1 MKLKNKVNIQEE
13 NQKFLSYYQK
23 RWNLM
28 KSARSTYDEKWNAI
42 DVTLLKKPQFDSYGN
57 YLVALKEERNI
68 MEMSA
73 GREWTNLNY
82 TIRPTGQPD
91 QNEIL
96 VAKMM
101 LDYQIYA
108 WEFHKEW
115 RLWLWERRRYGT
127 CCFYTGIREKTART
141 YKPSDESDW
150 LYDMK
155 YDEVVEIQNIFT
167 PKRIPIRN
175 LWIDD
180 KAVHTRLSDA
190 TDCIIQESLTY
201 EEIMKRRWNNK
212 SFKNL
217 NKLKQNTS
225 ANFDQAYPLESMENG
240 TNDENKAIVI
250 HRYYNRDTWDMAII
264 ANYNT
269 IIYRWKMIGI
279 SWQLPIAMA
288 QYFPDQSS
296 IYWIGIP
303 EKIQP
308 MVVYKEEI
316 VQNLLDNSR
325 MSWSPLL
332 LLGNRWDVD
341 GTQNIRTN
349 RINKISMTGGVQDM
363 QLTQV
368 SSNVWNYQAVLQFID
383 NQITMDTGENLR
395 STYEP
400 AAAQLGTVEIIENN
414 RNTRLGSLE
423 DGKNNLL
430 SECLNATMDNITQ
443 FWYKLINVTT
453 KIYED
458 GKLKET
464 RTEMPKIVVP
474 DKKIKQ
480 KWSKIEIE
488 EEDMGEYWYFEFKK
502 DMIKQRFRVIVQTV
516 SNNWIW
522 KMVDKNNLTQYVQN
536 KVALWQLN
544 PQLATPEEIKNIWKL
559 MDLYWDYNFNSFP
572 ESKKDKQKQKIAEMK
587 QNIMQMAGM
596 GEWQDEISQMMWW
609 QSAMQQA
616 MWQGQNM
623 AGQNMQQ
630 LTPAEPIEWIP
641 NV

>member
-1 MKLKNKVNIQEE
+1 MKPKKVINVQLE
-13 NQKFLSYYQK
+13 NDRFLSYYQK
-23 RWNLM
+23 RWDLM
-28 KSARSTYDEKWNAI
+28 KAARNPYDIKWNAI
-42 DVTLLKKPQFDSYGN
+42 DATMLKKPQYDSYGN
-57 YLVALKEERNI
+57 YLVALKEEHNV

-82 TIRPTGQPD
+82 TLRPTWEPD

-108 WEFHKEW
+108 WGFHDEW
-115 RLWLWERRRYGT
+115 KRGLGERRRYWT
-127 CCFYTGIREKTART
+127 CCFFTGIWEKTARS

-150 LYDMK
+150 LYDVK

-167 PKRIPIRN
+167 PQWIPIRN
-175 LWIDD
+175 VWVDD
-180 KAVHTRLSDA
+180 KAIHARMSDA
-190 TDCIIQESLTY
+190 TDCIIQETLTY
-201 EEIMKRRWNNK
+201 EEVMKRRGNNPN
-212 SFKNL
+212 FKNIS
-217 NKLKQNTS
+217 KLKTQRTD
-225 ANFDQAYPLESMENG
+225 NFNQPYPLESVENG
-240 TNDENKAIVI
+240 TNDQNKPIII
-250 HRYYNRDTWDMAII
+250 HRYYNRDTGDMAII

-269 IIYRWKMIGI
+269 IIYRGKMISI

-288 QYFPDQSS
+288 QYFPDETCLYG
-296 IYWIGIP
+296 IWIP

-325 MSWSPLL
+325 MSGSPLL
-332 LLGNRWDVD
+332 LIWNRSDVD

-349 RINKISMTGGVQDM
+349 RINKISMTGGVNDM

-368 SSNVWNYQAVLQFID
+368 ASNVGNYQAVLQFID

-400 AAAQLGTVEIIENN
+400 SAAQLGTVEIIENN

-430 SECLNATMDNITQ
+430 AECLNAAMDNIVQ
-443 FWYKLINVTT
+443 FGWKLINIT
-453 KIYED
+453 KKTYSD
-458 GKLKET
+458 GKLVET
-464 RTEMPKIVVP
+464 KVEMPKIVVP
-474 DKKIKQ
+474 DRKIRQ
-480 KWSKIEIE
+480 KWVKIEIE
-488 EEDMGEYWYFEFKK
+488 EEDMGDYGYFEFKK
-502 DMIKQRFRVIVQTV
+502 DMIKQRFRVVVQTV
-516 SNNWIW
+516 SNNGVW

-544 PQLATPEEIKNIWKL
+544 PQLATPEEIKNIGKL
-559 MDLYWDYNFNSFP
+559 MDLYWDYNFNTFP
-572 ESKKDKQKQKIAEMK
+572 ESKKDKKKQQIAEMK
-587 QNIMQMAGM
+587 SNIMQLAWMN
-596 GEWQDEISQMMWW
+596 EWGDAISQMMGW

-616 MWQGQNM
+616 G
-623 AGQNMQQ
+623 MQQ
-630 LTPAEPIEWIP
+630 LTPASPIEWVP
-641 NV
+641 QV

>member
-1 MKLKNKVNIQEE
+1 MKPKKVINVEIE
-13 NQKFLSYYQK
+13 NERFLSYYQK

-28 KSARSTYDEKWNAI
+28 KAARNPYDIKWNAI
-42 DVTLLKKPQFDSYGN
+42 DATMLKKPQYDSYGN
-57 YLVALKEERNI
+57 YLVALKEEHNV

-82 TIRPTGQPD
+82 TLRPTWEPD

-108 WEFHKEW
+108 GGFHDEW
-115 RLWLWERRRYGT
+115 KRGLGERRRYWT
-127 CCFYTGIREKTART
+127 CCFFTGIWEKTARS

-150 LYDMK
+150 LYDVK

-167 PKRIPIRN
+167 PQWIPIRN
-175 LWIDD
+175 VWVDD
-180 KAVHTRLSDA
+180 KAIHARMSDA
-190 TDCIIQESLTY
+190 TDCIIQETLTY
-201 EEIMKRRWNNK
+201 EEVMKRWGNNPN
-212 SFKNL
+212 FKHLNL
-217 NKLKQNTS
+217 LKKQRTD
-225 ANFDQAYPLESMENG
+225 NFNQPYPLESIENG
-240 TNDENKAIVI
+240 TNDENKPIII
-250 HRYYNRDTWDMAII
+250 HRYYNRDTGDMAII

-269 IIYRWKMIGI
+269 VIYRGKMISI

-288 QYFPDQSS
+288 QYFPDETCLYG
-296 IYWIGIP
+296 IWIP

-325 MSWSPLL
+325 MSGSPLL
-332 LLGNRWDVD
+332 LIWNRSDVD

-349 RINKISMTGGVQDM
+349 RINKISMTGGVNDM

-368 SSNVWNYQAVLQFID
+368 ASNVGNYQAVLQFID

-400 AAAQLGTVEIIENN
+400 SAAQLGTVEIIESN

-430 SECLNATMDNITQ
+430 AACLNAAMDNIVQ
-443 FWYKLINVTT
+443 FWYKLINIT
-453 KIYED
+453 KKTYSD
-458 GKLKET
+458 GKLVET
-464 RTEMPKIVVP
+464 KVETPKIVVP
-474 DKKIKQ
+474 DRKIKQ
-480 KWSKIEIE
+480 KGVKIEIE
-488 EEDMGEYWYFEFKK
+488 EEDMGDYGYFEFKK

-516 SNNWIW
+516 SNNGVW

-544 PQLATPEEIKNIWKL
+544 PQLATPEEIKNIGKL
-559 MDLYWDYNFNSFP
+559 MDLYWDYNFNTFP
-572 ESKKDKQKQKIAEMK
+572 ESKKDKKRQQIAEMK
-587 QNIMQMAGM
+587 ESIMQLAGM
-596 GEWQDEISQMMWW
+596 NEWGDAVSQMMGW

-616 MWQGQNM
+616 G
-623 AGQNMQQ
+623 MQQ
-630 LTPAEPIEWIP
+630 LTPASPIEWVP
-641 NV
+641 QV

>member
-1 MKLKNKVNIQEE
+1 MKPKKVINVEIE
-13 NQKFLSYYQK
+13 NERFLSYYQK

-28 KSARSTYDEKWNAI
+28 KAARNPYDIKWNAI
-42 DVTLLKKPQFDSYGN
+42 DATMLKKPQYDSYGN
-57 YLVALKEERNI
+57 YLVALKEEHNV

-82 TIRPTGQPD
+82 TLRPTWEPD

-108 WEFHKEW
+108 GGFHDEW
-115 RLWLWERRRYGT
+115 KRGLGERRRYGT
-127 CCFYTGIREKTART
+127 CCFFTGIREKTARS

-150 LYDMK
+150 LYDVK
-155 YDEVVEIQNIFT
+155 YDEVIEIQNIFT
-167 PKRIPIRN
+167 PQWIPIRN
-175 LWIDD
+175 VRVDD
-180 KAVHTRLSDA
+180 KAIHARMSDA
-190 TDCIIQESLTY
+190 TDCIIQETLTY
-201 EEIMKRRWNNK
+201 EEVMKRRGNNPN
-212 SFKNL
+212 FKHLNL
-217 NKLKQNTS
+217 LKTQRTD
-225 ANFDQAYPLESMENG
+225 NFDQPYPLESVENG
-240 TNDENKAIVI
+240 TNDQNKPIII
-250 HRYYNRDTWDMAII
+250 HRYYNRDTGDMAII

-269 IIYRWKMIGI
+269 IIYRGKMISI

-288 QYFPDQSS
+288 QYFPDETCLYG
-296 IYWIGIP
+296 IWIP

-325 MSWSPLL
+325 MSGSPLL
-332 LLGNRWDVD
+332 LIWNRSDVD

-349 RINKISMTGGVQDM
+349 RINKISMTGGVNDM

-368 SSNVWNYQAVLQFID
+368 ASNVGNYQAVLQFID
-383 NQITMDTGENLR
+383 NQITMDTWENLR

-400 AAAQLGTVEIIENN
+400 SAAQLGTVEIIENN

-430 SECLNATMDNITQ
+430 AACLNAAMDNIVQ
-443 FWYKLINVTT
+443 FGYKLINIT
-453 KIYED
+453 KKTYSD
-458 GKLKET
+458 GKLIET
-464 RTEMPKIVVP
+464 KTETPKIVVP
-474 DKKIKQ
+474 DRKIRQ
-480 KWSKIEIE
+480 KWVRIEIE
-488 EEDMGEYWYFEFKK
+488 EEDMGEYGYFEFKK

-516 SNNWIW
+516 SNNGVW

-544 PQLATPEEIKNIWKL
+544 PQLATPEEIKNIGKL

-572 ESKKDKQKQKIAEMK
+572 ESKKDKQRAKINQMK
-587 QNIMQMAGM
+587 ESIMQMAWM
-596 GEWQDEISQMMWW
+596 NEWGDAVSQMMGW
-609 QSAMQQA
+609 QSATQQW
-616 MWQGQNM
+616 MNWG
-623 AGQNMQQ
+623 MQQ
-630 LTPAEPIEWIP
+630 LTPAKPLEGVPL
-641 NV
+641 V

>member
-1 MKLKNKVNIQEE
+1 MKPKKVINVEIE
-13 NQKFLSYYQK
+13 NERFLSYYQK

-28 KSARSTYDEKWNAI
+28 KAARNPYDIKWNAI
-42 DVTLLKKPQFDSYGN
+42 DATMLKKPQYDSYGN
-57 YLVALKEERNI
+57 YLVALKEEHNV

-82 TIRPTGQPD
+82 TLRPTWEPD

-108 WEFHKEW
+108 GGFHDEW
-115 RLWLWERRRYGT
+115 KRGLGERRRYWT
-127 CCFYTGIREKTART
+127 CCFFTGIWEKTARS

-150 LYDMK
+150 LYDVK

-167 PKRIPIRN
+167 PQWIPIRN
-175 LWIDD
+175 VWVDD
-180 KAVHTRLSDA
+180 KAIHARISDA
-190 TDCIIQESLTY
+190 TDCIIQETLTY
-201 EEIMKRRWNNK
+201 EEVMKRWGNNPN
-212 SFKNL
+212 FKHLNL
-217 NKLKQNTS
+217 LKTQRTD
-225 ANFDQAYPLESMENG
+225 NFNQPYPLESIENG
-240 TNDENKAIVI
+240 TNDENKPIII
-250 HRYYNRDTWDMAII
+250 HRYYNRDTGDMAII

-269 IIYRWKMIGI
+269 IIYRGKMISI

-288 QYFPDQSS
+288 QYFPDETCLYG
-296 IYWIGIP
+296 IWIP

-325 MSWSPLL
+325 MSGSPLL
-332 LLGNRWDVD
+332 LIWNRSDVD

-349 RINKISMTGGVQDM
+349 RINKISMTGGVNDM

-368 SSNVWNYQAVLQFID
+368 ASNVGNYQAVLQFID

-400 AAAQLGTVEIIENN
+400 SAAQLGTVEIIENN

-430 SECLNATMDNITQ
+430 TACLNAAMDNIVQ
-443 FWYKLINVTT
+443 FWYKLINIT
-453 KIYED
+453 KKTYSD
-458 GKLKET
+458 GKLVET
-464 RTEMPKIVVP
+464 RVETPKIVVP
-474 DKKIKQ
+474 DRKIKQ
-480 KWSKIEIE
+480 KGVKIEIE
-488 EEDMGEYWYFEFKK
+488 EEDMGEYGYFEFKK

-516 SNNWIW
+516 SNNGVW

-544 PQLATPEEIKNIWKL
+544 PQLATPEEIKNIGKL
-559 MDLYWDYNFNSFP
+559 MDLYWDYNFNTFP
-572 ESKKDKQKQKIAEMK
+572 ESKKDKKRQQIAEMK
-587 QNIMQMAGM
+587 WNIMQLAGM
-596 GEWQDEISQMMWW
+596 NEGGDAVSQMMWW
-609 QSAMQQA
+609 QSAMQQS
-616 MWQGQNM
+616 G
-623 AGQNMQQ
+623 MQQ
-630 LTPAEPIEWIP
+630 LTPAKPLEWVP
-641 NV
+641 QV

>member
-1 MKLKNKVNIQEE
+1 MKPKKVINVEIE
-13 NQKFLSYYQK
+13 NERFLSYYQK

-28 KSARSTYDEKWNAI
+28 KAARNPYDIKWNAI
-42 DVTLLKKPQFDSYGN
+42 DATMLKKPQYDSYGN
-57 YLVALKEERNI
+57 YLVALKEEHNV

-82 TIRPTGQPD
+82 TLRPTWEPD

-108 WEFHKEW
+108 GGFHDEW
-115 RLWLWERRRYGT
+115 KRGLGERRRYGT
-127 CCFYTGIREKTART
+127 CCFFTGIWEKTARS

-150 LYDMK
+150 LYDVK

-167 PKRIPIRN
+167 PQWIPIRN
-175 LWIDD
+175 VWVDD
-180 KAVHTRLSDA
+180 KAIHARMSDA
-190 TDCIIQESLTY
+190 TDCIIQETLTY
-201 EEIMKRRWNNK
+201 EEVMKRWGNNPN
-212 SFKNL
+212 FKHLNL
-217 NKLKQNTS
+217 LKTQRTD
-225 ANFDQAYPLESMENG
+225 NFNQPYPLESIENG
-240 TNDENKAIVI
+240 TNDENKPIII
-250 HRYYNRDTWDMAII
+250 HRYYNRDTGDMAII

-269 IIYRWKMIGI
+269 VIYRGKMISI

-288 QYFPDQSS
+288 QYFPDETCLYG
-296 IYWIGIP
+296 IWIP

-325 MSWSPLL
+325 MSGSPLL
-332 LLGNRWDVD
+332 LIWNRSDVD

-349 RINKISMTGGVQDM
+349 RINKISMTGGVNDM

-368 SSNVWNYQAVLQFID
+368 ASNVGNYQAVLQFID

-400 AAAQLGTVEIIENN
+400 SAAQLGTVEIIENN

-423 DGKNNLL
+423 DWKNNLL
-430 SECLNATMDNITQ
+430 AACLNAAMDNIVQ
-443 FWYKLINVTT
+443 FGYKLINIT
-453 KIYED
+453 KKTYSD
-458 GKLKET
+458 GKLVDTRVET
-464 RTEMPKIVVP
+464 PKIVVP
-474 DKKIKQ
+474 DRKIKQ
-480 KWSKIEIE
+480 KGVKIEIE
-488 EEDMGEYWYFEFKK
+488 EEDMGDYGYFEFKK

-516 SNNWIW
+516 SNNGVW

-544 PQLATPEEIKNIWKL
+544 PQLATPEEIKNIGKL
-559 MDLYWDYNFNSFP
+559 MDLYWDYNFNTFP
-572 ESKKDKQKQKIAEMK
+572 ESKKDKKRQQIAEMK
-587 QNIMQMAGM
+587 ESIMQLAGM
-596 GEWQDEISQMMWW
+596 NEWGDAVSQMMGW

-616 MWQGQNM
+616 G
-623 AGQNMQQ
+623 MQQ
-630 LTPAEPIEWIP
+630 LTPAKPLEWVP
-641 NV
+641 QV

>member
-1 MKLKNKVNIQEE
+1 MKPKKVINVEIE
-13 NQKFLSYYQK
+13 NERFLSYYQK

-28 KSARSTYDEKWNAI
+28 KAARNPYDIKWNAI
-42 DVTLLKKPQFDSYGN
+42 DATMLKKPQYDSYGN
-57 YLVALKEERNI
+57 YLVALKEEHNV

-82 TIRPTGQPD
+82 TLRPTWEPD

-108 WEFHKEW
+108 GGFHDEW
-115 RLWLWERRRYGT
+115 KRGLGERRRYWT
-127 CCFYTGIREKTART
+127 CCFFTGIWEKTARS

-150 LYDMK
+150 LYDVK

-167 PKRIPIRN
+167 PQWIPIRN
-175 LWIDD
+175 VWVDD
-180 KAVHTRLSDA
+180 KAIHARMSDA
-190 TDCIIQESLTY
+190 TDCIIQETLTY
-201 EEIMKRRWNNK
+201 EEVMKRWGNNPN
-212 SFKNL
+212 FKHLNL
-217 NKLKQNTS
+217 LKKQRTD
-225 ANFDQAYPLESMENG
+225 NFNQPYPLESIENG
-240 TNDENKAIVI
+240 TNDENKPIII
-250 HRYYNRDTWDMAII
+250 HRYYNRDTGDMAII

-269 IIYRWKMIGI
+269 VIYRGKMISI

-288 QYFPDQSS
+288 QYFPDETCLYG
-296 IYWIGIP
+296 IWIP

-325 MSWSPLL
+325 MSGSPLL
-332 LLGNRWDVD
+332 LIWNRSDVD

-349 RINKISMTGGVQDM
+349 RINKISMTGGVNDM

-368 SSNVWNYQAVLQFID
+368 ASNVGNYQAVLQFID

-400 AAAQLGTVEIIENN
+400 SAAQLGTVEIIENN

-430 SECLNATMDNITQ
+430 AACLNAAMDNIVQ
-443 FWYKLINVTT
+443 FWYKLINIT
-453 KIYED
+453 KKTYSD
-458 GKLKET
+458 GKLVET
-464 RTEMPKIVVP
+464 KVETPKIVVP
-474 DKKIKQ
+474 DRKIKQ
-480 KWSKIEIE
+480 KGVKIEIE
-488 EEDMGEYWYFEFKK
+488 EEDMGDYGYFEFKK

-516 SNNWIW
+516 SNNGVW

-544 PQLATPEEIKNIWKL
+544 PQLATPEEIKNIGKL
-559 MDLYWDYNFNSFP
+559 MDLYWDYNFNTFP
-572 ESKKDKQKQKIAEMK
+572 ESKKDKKRQQIAEMK
-587 QNIMQMAGM
+587 ESIMQLAGM
-596 GEWQDEISQMMWW
+596 NEWGDAVSQMMGW

-616 MWQGQNM
+616 G
-623 AGQNMQQ
+623 MQQ
-630 LTPAEPIEWIP
+630 LTPASPIEWVP
-641 NV
+641 QV

>member
-1 MKLKNKVNIQEE
+1 MKPKKVINVEIE
-13 NQKFLSYYQK
+13 NERFLSYYQK

-28 KSARSTYDEKWNAI
+28 KAARNPYDIKWNAI
-42 DVTLLKKPQFDSYGN
+42 DATMLKKPQYDSYGN
-57 YLVALKEERNI
+57 YLVALKEEHNV

-82 TIRPTGQPD
+82 TLRPTWEPD

-108 WEFHKEW
+108 GGFHDEW
-115 RLWLWERRRYGT
+115 KRGLGERRRYGT
-127 CCFYTGIREKTART
+127 CCFFTGIWEKTARS

-150 LYDMK
+150 LYDVK

-167 PKRIPIRN
+167 PQWIPIRN
-175 LWIDD
+175 VWVDD
-180 KAVHTRLSDA
+180 KAIHARMSDA
-190 TDCIIQESLTY
+190 TDCIIQETLTY
-201 EEIMKRRWNNK
+201 EEVMKRRGNNPN
-212 SFKNL
+212 FKHLNL
-217 NKLKQNTS
+217 LKTQRTD
-225 ANFDQAYPLESMENG
+225 NFNQPYPLESIENG
-240 TNDENKAIVI
+240 TNDENKPIII
-250 HRYYNRDTWDMAII
+250 HRYYNRDTGDMAII

-269 IIYRWKMIGI
+269 VIYRGKMISI

-288 QYFPDQSS
+288 QYFPDETCLYG
-296 IYWIGIP
+296 IWIP

-325 MSWSPLL
+325 MSGSPLL
-332 LLGNRWDVD
+332 LIWNRSDVD

-349 RINKISMTGGVQDM
+349 RINKISMTGGVNDM

-368 SSNVWNYQAVLQFID
+368 ASNVGNYQAVLQFID

-400 AAAQLGTVEIIENN
+400 SAAQLGTVEIIENN

-430 SECLNATMDNITQ
+430 AACLNAAMDNIVQ
-443 FWYKLINVTT
+443 FWYKLINIT
-453 KIYED
+453 KKTYSD
-458 GKLKET
+458 GKLVET
-464 RTEMPKIVVP
+464 KVETPKIVVP
-474 DKKIKQ
+474 DRKIKQ
-480 KWSKIEIE
+480 KGVKIEIE
-488 EEDMGEYWYFEFKK
+488 EEDMGEYGYFEFKK

-516 SNNWIW
+516 SNNGVW

-544 PQLATPEEIKNIWKL
+544 PQLATPEEIKNIGKL
-559 MDLYWDYNFNSFP
+559 MDLYWDYNFNTFP
-572 ESKKDKQKQKIAEMK
+572 ESKKDKKRQQIAEMK
-587 QNIMQMAGM
+587 ESIMQLAGM
-596 GEWQDEISQMMWW
+596 NEWGDAVSQMMGW
-609 QSAMQQA
+609 QSAMQQT
-616 MWQGQNM
+616 G
-623 AGQNMQQ
+623 MQQ
-630 LTPAEPIEWIP
+630 LTPAKPLEWVP
-641 NV
+641 QV

>member
-1 MKLKNKVNIQEE
+1 MKPKKVINVEIE
-13 NQKFLSYYQK
+13 NERFLSYYQK

-28 KSARSTYDEKWNAI
+28 KAARNPYDIKWNAI
-42 DVTLLKKPQFDSYGN
+42 DATMLKKPQYDSYGN
-57 YLVALKEERNI
+57 YLVALKEEHNV
-68 MEMSA
+68 MEMSS

-82 TIRPTGQPD
+82 TLRPTWEPD

-108 WEFHKEW
+108 GGFHDEW
-115 RLWLWERRRYGT
+115 KRGLGERRRYWT
-127 CCFYTGIREKTART
+127 CCFFTGIWEKTARS

-150 LYDMK
+150 LYDVK

-167 PKRIPIRN
+167 PQWIPIRN
-175 LWIDD
+175 VWVDD
-180 KAVHTRLSDA
+180 KAIHARMSDA
-190 TDCIIQESLTY
+190 TDCIIQETLTY
-201 EEIMKRRWNNK
+201 EEVMKRWGNNPN
-212 SFKNL
+212 FKHLNL
-217 NKLKQNTS
+217 LKTQRTD
-225 ANFDQAYPLESMENG
+225 NFNQPYPLESIENG
-240 TNDENKAIVI
+240 TNDENKPIII
-250 HRYYNRDTWDMAII
+250 HRYYNRDTGDMAII

-269 IIYRWKMIGI
+269 VIYRGKMISI
-279 SWQLPIAMA
+279 SGQLPIAMA
-288 QYFPDQSS
+288 QYFPDETCLYG
-296 IYWIGIP
+296 IWIP

-325 MSWSPLL
+325 MSGSPLL
-332 LLGNRWDVD
+332 LIWNRSDVD

-349 RINKISMTGGVQDM
+349 RINKISMTGGVNDM

-368 SSNVWNYQAVLQFID
+368 ASNVGNYQAVLQFID

-400 AAAQLGTVEIIENN
+400 SAAQLGTVEIIENN

-430 SECLNATMDNITQ
+430 AACLNAAMDNIVQ
-443 FWYKLINVTT
+443 FGYKLINIT
-453 KIYED
+453 KKTYSD
-458 GKLKET
+458 GKLVET
-464 RTEMPKIVVP
+464 KVETPKIVVP
-474 DKKIKQ
+474 DRKIKQ
-480 KWSKIEIE
+480 KGVKIEIE
-488 EEDMGEYWYFEFKK
+488 EEDMGDYGYFEFKK

-516 SNNWIW
+516 SNNGVW

-544 PQLATPEEIKNIWKL
+544 PQLATPEEIKNIGKL
-559 MDLYWDYNFNSFP
+559 MDLYWDYNFNTFP
-572 ESKKDKQKQKIAEMK
+572 ESKKDKKRQQIAEMK
-587 QNIMQMAGM
+587 ESIMQLAGM
-596 GEWQDEISQMMWW
+596 NEWGDAVSQMMGW

-616 MWQGQNM
+616 G
-623 AGQNMQQ
+623 MQQ
-630 LTPAEPIEWIP
+630 LTPANPIEWVP
-641 NV
+641 QV